1 MEYSQ
6 NERFKLKDT
15 LADYLLIV
23 KVENRPKIFYCGKKI
38 VNRKTLFIC
47 K

>member
-15 LADYLLIV
+15 LVDYLLIV
-23 KVENRPKIFYCGKKI
+23 KVETGPRFFI
-38 VNRKTLFIC
+38 VERKL
-47 K
+47 